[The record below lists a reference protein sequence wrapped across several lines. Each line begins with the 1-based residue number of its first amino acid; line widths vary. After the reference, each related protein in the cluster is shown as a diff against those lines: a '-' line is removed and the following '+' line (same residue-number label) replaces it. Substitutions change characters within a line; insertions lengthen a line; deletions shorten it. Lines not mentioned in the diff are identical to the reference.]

1 VKRRLWLDEMG
12 GRVGRVRSG
21 RGCPFSRVKCDRG
34 GSAGLTRLV
43 YISQAAE
50 VSGRRAVAAVD
61 PARAHEQHHT
71 SRRHRAAAA
80 NT

>member
-1 VKRRLWLDEMG
+1 MVGWDG
-12 GRVGRVRSG
+12 GTGGEGQIGSGVPVFARKMRST
-21 RGCPFSRVKCDRG
+21 
-34 GSAGLTRLV
+34 GLTRLV

-50 VSGRRAVAAVD
+50 VAGRRAFD
-61 PARAHEQHHT
+61 PARAHEQQHT

>member
-1 VKRRLWLDEMG
+1 MVGWDG
-12 GRVGRVRSG
+12 GTGGEGQIGSGVPVFARKMRS
-21 RGCPFSRVKCDRG
+21 RGS
-34 GSAGLTRLV
+34 TRLV

-50 VSGRRAVAAVD
+50 VTSRRAVAAVD
-61 PARAHEQHHT
+61 PTRAHEQQHT

>member
-1 VKRRLWLDEMG
+1 MVGWDG
-12 GRVGRVRSG
+12 GTGGEGQIGSGVPVFARKMRSRWFG
-21 RGCPFSRVKCDRG
+21 
-34 GSAGLTRLV
+34 GLTRLV

-50 VSGRRAVAAVD
+50 VAGRRAVAAVD
-61 PARAHEQHHT
+61 PARAHEQQHT

>member
-1 VKRRLWLDEMG
+1 MVGWDG
-12 GRVGRVRSG
+12 GTDGEGQIGSGVPVFARKIRST
-21 RGCPFSRVKCDRG
+21 
-34 GSAGLTRLV
+34 GLTRLV

-50 VSGRRAVAAVD
+50 VAGRRAVAAVD
-61 PARAHEQHHT
+61 PARAHEQQHT